1 VTIGSRPGRVVVGV
15 DDSLSGLQAL
25 RLSAAEARARGRS
38 LHAVRAVG
46 PSPPDPARPAAGG
59 AGWPVAHPATGGAGW
74 PVAHPASQ
82 REALAAKGATVIDR
96 AFTETMG
103 GEPTDLEVR
112 AVVVADLP
120 GPVLVG
126 YACRDEDL
134 LVVGTG
140 RRGFWRRVRGGS
152 VARYCLAH
160 AACPVLLVPPPPLTR
175 AGSPRALLREL
186 RRDLDQLAD
195 GRTDR

>member
-38 LHAVRAVG
+38 LHAVRAVA
-46 PSPPDPARPAAGG
+46 PSPPDPAHPAA
-59 AGWPVAHPATGGAGW
+59 GGAGW

-103 GEPTDLEVR
+103 GEPADLEVL
-112 AVVVADLP
+112 AVVVAELP